1 MAPREEEN
9 DRAIAG
15 DWGLC
20 RRIELAATERLMEEW
35 RGKLAA
41 RRRKAEENSLTDLN
55 ERGLCLA
62 RKGYTDQRR
71 A

>member
-20 RRIELAATERLMEEW
+20 RRIELAARERLMEEW

-55 ERGLCLA
+55 ERGLWLA
-62 RKGYTDQRR
+62 RKGYTHQRR
-71 A
+71 E

>member
-20 RRIELAATERLMEEW
+20 RRIELAARERLMEE
-35 RGKLAA
+35 
-41 RRRKAEENSLTDLN
+41 
-55 ERGLCLA
+55 
-62 RKGYTDQRR
+62 
-71 A
+71 